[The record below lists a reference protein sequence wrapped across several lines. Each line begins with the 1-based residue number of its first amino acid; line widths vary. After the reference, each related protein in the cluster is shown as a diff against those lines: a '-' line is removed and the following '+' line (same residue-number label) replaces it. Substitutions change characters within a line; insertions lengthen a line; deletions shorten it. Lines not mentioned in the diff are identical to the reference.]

1 MKLLLDTHIFLW
13 FINQDC
19 RLSEHFKQA
28 IQNPDNE
35 IFLSVVSIWEC
46 EIKYQLGKLPFPQ
59 SPAIYLPQQR
69 TKHFIKSLVVD
80 EASIAQLINL
90 PPLHRDPFDRLLIC
104 QALQHNLIMLT
115 EDKSILNYPMV
126 QYL

>member
-90 PPLHRDPFDRLLIC
+90 PPLHRDPLDRLLIC